1 MTRKFAIAALAAAAL
16 AAGPMSVT
24 EASAKNGRRTNA
36 AIGLAAGIGGVLLG
50 AAIANAQP
58 RHYGETRY
66 HAEPRHHGYGFR
78 PVSTYQTDEEEC
90 FQKPVRRFDPYSG
103 RIMTVG
109 TKLICR

>member
-16 AAGPMSVT
+16 AASPMSAT

-58 RHYGETRY
+58 RH
-66 HAEPRHHGYGFR
+66 HGYGFR

-103 RIMTVG
+103 RIITVG